1 MQRCFSRKMPI
12 LGCNKEVFVPSTCL
26 MPGMHAW
33 AQATGRVPDSDNM
46 REGTLRGLLLVGD
59 LNLDPS
65 GRKLPW
71 PLPSI
76 GFGNAAHLANTTIT

>member
-1 MQRCFSRKMPI
+1 MKPFPRHASWFQ
-12 LGCNKEVFVPSTCL
+12 VCL
-26 MPGMHAW
+26 V
-33 AQATGRVPDSDNM
+33 QATGRVPDSDTM
-46 REGTLRGLLLVGD
+46 REGALRGLLLVGD

-76 GFGNAAHLANTTIT
+76 GFGNAAHLANATIN